1 MHDKTHVHVG
11 ATMEYDEENVLSP
24 DEAPLWRLPR
34 DLDELLL
41 WHRKLAL
48 GPDYAQ
54 FAPEAMRE
62 EHRDEYKLEIQGLET
77 HMKWNQ
83 LVEYFSSHLIRQKN
97 LESAYWR
104 PYIEKTDVPCA
115 GEDVITANNMSLR
128 SIAMC
133 RVHKSLKHISRLGA
147 GQYFANYRV
156 QRPILDRLPI
166 PRNIIDDLIVIWNKC
181 ARHRNFCG
189 FVPVGT
195 SWKSRILTCSHKK
208 VEEEDQAPLCK
219 EQKCRMYYHL
229 RRTQCWNADYNKY
242 LTAPHLLS
250 YVLERKLISRG
261 YPSAKMLRLAKWIGL
276 QTFYFSE

>member
-24 DEAPLWRLPR
+24 DEAPLWRLPQ

-115 GEDVITANNMSLR
+115 GEDVITANHMSLR